1 MFELDIPGFGPV
13 RLEHLVSDFTGTLS
27 MDGKLLPG
35 VRNQLNTIAGFM
47 KIHIL
52 TADTFG
58 MAKVELEGIPCDIV
72 ILTGENHDV
81 QKEEYVKKLDAE
93 RVIAF
98 GNGNND
104 RRMLRAARVGMAVS
118 QGEGCSVEALF
129 AADVHVTSAD
139 IGLDL
144 LLHPKRLKATLRS

>member
-27 MDGKLLPG
+27 MDGGLLPG

-58 MAKVELEGIPCDIV
+58 MAKMELEGIPCDIV

-129 AADVHVTSAD
+129 AADVHVTSAN

>member
-35 VRNQLNTIAGFM
+35 VRDQLNTIAGFM

-81 QKEEYVKKLDAE
+81 QKEEYVTKLNAE